1 MVGGI
6 VMKQKKDKQNLD
18 EDTIIIHLGKVV
30 SEKELQNIADDIAAF
45 MSQRYPTL
53 SKAELNKS

>member
-1 MVGGI
+1 ME
-6 VMKQKKDKQNLD
+6 QSKDKQNLD

-45 MSQRYPTL
+45 MSLRYPTL